1 MRPKCWLLAAAV
13 ALCCTACGGVYR
25 QTFTLAPAEKPVS
38 NPLKGWAPWCG
49 NETEDFPS
57 TLAYVPLSWRELE
70 PEEGEY
76 AFDQAEQDHQMD
88 RLRSQGVRFVLRV
101 TCDVPGEE
109 EHLDIPDWLY
119 EAAGGSWYDGDYGKG
134 FSPNYQSPAFLEA
147 HGRLMEALGRRYDG
161 DPAIAYIE
169 LGSLGHWGEWHVDTS
184 AGIRPFPKQAV
195 TDRYVEQYL
204 AAFPHKKLLLRR
216 PYAIGGA
223 AGLGLYNDSFGQS
236 GSHDQWLDWI
246 DDGYLSSQNGEAL
259 DGMPDF
265 WQQGPSGGEFAT
277 DRDLWDYVL
286 EDYDAVLDYIRS
298 SHTSWIGPRG
308 FGSAR
313 LEDLDPDQ
321 RALAA
326 GRVNAL
332 SQEMGYTF
340 AVTRVE
346 VSQRK
351 ADPDLQVTLR
361 VENLGVAP
369 IYENWP
375 LCLELVDG
383 AGQAAGRYVADGQIT
398 GWLPGASTF
407 RCTLAGSGQLPPGT
421 YELRLGILDPLTGAP
436 GIRLA
441 NDGEVEPCL
450 YRLASFEKKY

>member
-1 MRPKCWLLAAAV
+1 MRPKCWLVAAAV
-13 ALCCTACGGVYR
+13 ALCCTACGVHR
-25 QTFTLAPAEKPVS
+25 QTFTLTPAGKPVS
-38 NPLKGWAPWCG
+38 NPLKGWAPWSG
-49 NETEDFPS
+49 GETEDFVS

-70 PEEGEY
+70 PERGEY
-76 AFDQAEQDHQMD
+76 AFDQAEQDHHMD
-88 RLRSQGVRFVLRV
+88 QLRSRGVRFVLRV

-119 EAAGGSWYDGDYGKG
+119 EEAGGTWYDSSYGKG

-147 HGRLMEALGRRYDG
+147 HGRLMEALGQRYDG

-169 LGSLGHWGEWHVDTS
+169 LGSLGHWGEWHVNTD
-184 AGIRPFPKQAV
+184 AGIRPFPVEQV

-204 AAFPHKKLLLRR
+204 AAFPHKNLLLRR

-246 DDGYLSSQNGEAL
+246 AGGYISSQNGEAL

-286 EDYDAVLDYIRS
+286 EDYDAVLDYIRR
-298 SHTSWIGPRG
+298 SHTSWIGPRS
-308 FGSAR
+308 FGSAS

-326 GRVNAL
+326 SRVNAL

-340 AVTRVE
+340 AVTGVE

-351 ADPDLQVTLR
+351 SAPDLEITLT

-375 LCLELVDG
+375 LRLELVDP
-383 AGQAAGRYVADGQIT
+383 AGQVVRQDVVDGQIT
-398 GWLPGASTF
+398 GWLPGTSRF
-407 RCTLAGSGQLPPGT
+407 SCTLAGSGQLPAGE

-441 NDGEVEPCL
+441 NGGEVEPCV
-450 YRLASFEKKY
+450 YRLACFEKKY